1 MGDNRL
7 NGVKVDN
14 SLMYRP
20 RPSNTNFGE
29 SLLYYSVLLLTLP
42 EENSCTWLYNKTT
55 VPRMTFK
62 TLSGYFRD
70 IQYYRTFYGN
80 KLISNNVAHA
90 QAVSSK
96 TLSGYF
102 RDIQY
107 YRTFYG
113 NKLISNNVAH
123 AQAVSSR
130 PSLQRR
136 LVKEANTDKNCTT
149 VLLMIWPL
157 LKGVEGSKV
166 IN

>member
-55 VPRMTFK
+55 APCMTFK

-80 KLISNNVAHA
+80 KLISNNV
-90 QAVSSK
+90 V
-96 TLSGYF
+96 
-102 RDIQY
+102 
-107 YRTFYG
+107 
-113 NKLISNNVAH
+113 H

-136 LVKEANTDKNCTT
+136 LVKEANIIMTDKNCTT